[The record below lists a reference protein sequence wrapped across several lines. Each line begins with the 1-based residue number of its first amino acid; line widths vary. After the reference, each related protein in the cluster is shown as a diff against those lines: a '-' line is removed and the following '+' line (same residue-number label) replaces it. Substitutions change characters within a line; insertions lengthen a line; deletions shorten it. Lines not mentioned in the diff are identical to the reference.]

1 VKTNSFLLILCL
13 ILPVLACKKANNDV
27 PLDFSA
33 KKDGSKWIT
42 TSSNA
47 ILNTNNN
54 SYTIIASKQDQK
66 YNQEENLFLS
76 FSLSYPM
83 ESNTV
88 KNFAATWYY
97 VVGSDQIS
105 DKYSL
110 DSSLENAI
118 QISNLD
124 TINKTISGT
133 FNIKLIRD
141 KYYPESRKMSFTNG
155 TFNLKYKEVWSYK

>member
-1 VKTNSFLLILCL
+1 
-13 ILPVLACKKANNDV
+13 
-27 PLDFSA
+27 
-33 KKDGSKWIT
+33 
-42 TSSNA
+42 
-47 ILNTNNN
+47 LNTNNN

-76 FSLSYPM
+76 FSLSDPT

-141 KYYPESRKMSFTNG
+141 KYYPESGKMSFTDG
-155 TFNLKYKEVWSYK
+155 TFNLKYKEVWSY